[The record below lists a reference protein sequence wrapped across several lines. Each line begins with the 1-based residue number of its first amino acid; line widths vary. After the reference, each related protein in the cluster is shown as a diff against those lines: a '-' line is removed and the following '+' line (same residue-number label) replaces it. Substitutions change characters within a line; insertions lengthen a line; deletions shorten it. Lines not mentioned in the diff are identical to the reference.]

1 VVEIIFYPLHGKLTP
16 RNKIDIFTNEMKKIV
31 AALLL
36 LFCGLVVLLAT
47 IDLKPYLAPD
57 QTPPIAVENTIKEE
71 ITTQTINSKADDP
84 VNNNQPSA
92 PEEEIYPEQEQ
103 VVTPLE
109 TVEDEVVESEETEP
123 ISSSLIELEVTTLPV
138 GEYPF
143 SILLESFAEQATAEE
158 AISFYQERGIPAH
171 WVKVDLGEQG
181 IRYRVFTGIFSTMP
195 EAQQYLDENQ
205 LVGKPIKLTYYSAR
219 IGVYTDKVQLAD
231 AFVKTRDTGVVPYI
245 LGTKKGEYHLYVGA
259 FYTYI
264 GAVDQCRD
272 LTAAGVSCEPVKR
285 STIPPQ

>member
-1 VVEIIFYPLHGKLTP
+1 
-16 RNKIDIFTNEMKKIV
+16 MKKIV

-47 IDLKPYLAPD
+47 IDLEPYLAAPK
-57 QTPPIAVENTIKEE
+57 QTPQAAVEQTSKVE
-71 ITTQTINSKADDP
+71 IITQTVKTEPDKLI
-84 VNNNQPSA
+84 NNQPAA
-92 PEEEIYPEQEQ
+92 PEGPIYPEQEQ
-103 VVTPLE
+103 VVTPLVP
-109 TVEDEVVESEETEP
+109 VEDEAAESEEIDP
-123 ISSSLIELEVTTLPV
+123 ISSPLIELEVTTLPV

-143 SILLESFAEQATAEE
+143 SILLETFAEQATAEE
-158 AISFYQERGIPAH
+158 AVSFYQVRGIPAH
-171 WVKVDLGEQG
+171 WVKVDLGEEG

-195 EAQQYLDENQ
+195 EAQQYLNENQ
-205 LVGKPIKLTYYSAR
+205 LFDKPVKLTYYGAR
-219 IGVYTDKVQLAD
+219 IGVYTDKVQLAE
-231 AFVKTRDTGVVPYI
+231 AFVKTRKTGVMPYI

-272 LTAAGVSCEPVKR
+272 LTGAGLKCEPVKR

>member
-1 VVEIIFYPLHGKLTP
+1 
-16 RNKIDIFTNEMKKIV
+16 MKKIV

-36 LFCGLVVLLAT
+36 LFCGLIVLLAT
-47 IDLKPYLAPD
+47 IDLEPYLAPPD
-57 QTPPIAVENTIKEE
+57 QPAQTAVKHTIKEE
-71 ITTQTINSKADDP
+71 IITQTIKTEPDKLTNT
-84 VNNNQPSA
+84 QPAA
-92 PEEEIYPEQEQ
+92 PAETIYPEQKQ
-103 VVTPLE
+103 VVTPLAA
-109 TVEDEVVESEETEP
+109 VEDEAAESEEIDP

-143 SILLESFAEQATAEE
+143 SILLETFAEQATAEE
-158 AISFYQERGIPAH
+158 AVSFYQVRGIPAH
-171 WVKVDLGEQG
+171 WVKVDLGEEG

-195 EAQQYLDENQ
+195 EAQQYLNENQ
-205 LVGKPIKLTYYSAR
+205 LFDKPIKLTYYGAR
-219 IGVYTDKVQLAD
+219 IGVYTDKIQLAE
-231 AFVKTRDTGVVPYI
+231 AFVKTRETGVTPYI

-272 LTAAGVSCEPVKR
+272 LTAAGLSCEPVKR

>member
-1 VVEIIFYPLHGKLTP
+1 
-16 RNKIDIFTNEMKKIV
+16 MKKIA

-57 QTPPIAVENTIKEE
+57 QTPPIAAENPMKEE
-71 ITTQTINSKADDP
+71 ITTQTINTKPDDP
-84 VNNNQPSA
+84 ANNNQPSA

-109 TVEDEVVESEETEP
+109 TVEDEAAASEETEP
-123 ISSSLIELEVTTLPV
+123 ISSSLVELEVTTLPV

-143 SILLESFAEQATAEE
+143 SILLETFAEQATAEE
-158 AISFYQERGIPAH
+158 AVSFYQERGLSAH

-231 AFVKTRDTGVVPYI
+231 DFVKTRDTGVVPYI